1 MILIPIKDPLYT
13 KTRLKSALPL
23 EYTTTI
29 DKLVELCFINTILM
43 LKKIPCSFGVVSP
56 SLSILK
62 RIRKNG
68 AVFTYQDTGINLNTA
83 LSNAI
88 QKIPRKQPL
97 LIIMPDLPFLN
108 QVFFHTLFKEI
119 ENTDIVIIPS
129 LSQNNDFGTAAL
141 YMREPDLLEFDF
153 GKNSSHRFQNK
164 AASKGFRYKTLD
176 LVPYN
181 RDLDTLDDV
190 KYLERHLNQVFE
202 PEMYSEI
209 LNQIDFDI
217 I

>member
-1 MILIPIKDPLYT
+1 MVLVQIKDPLYT
-13 KTRLKSALPL
+13 KTRLKSVLPL

-43 LKKIPCSFGVVSP
+43 LKKIPCSFGVISP
-56 SLSILK
+56 SQSILK
-62 RIRKNG
+62 RIQKNG
-68 AVFTYQDTGINLNTA
+68 AVFTYQDSGSNLNTA
-83 LSNAI
+83 LSDAI
-88 QKIPRKQPL
+88 QKIPRKQPI

-108 QVFFHTLFKEI
+108 QIFFHTLFNEI

-129 LSQNNDFGTAAL
+129 SSQNNDFGTAAL
-141 YMREPDLLEFDF
+141 YMSEPDLLEFDF
-153 GKNSSHRFQNK
+153 GKNSCHRFKNK
-164 AASKGFRYKTLD
+164 AASKGFKYKILD
-176 LVPYN
+176 LIPYN

-190 KYLERHLNQVFE
+190 KYLERHLHQVFK

-209 LNQIDFDI
+209 LNQIDFNI